1 MIRNRII
8 YLCLLLYGFVFAILY
23 NTYETFILVLL
34 LFFIPII
41 LMGILG
47 MTTPFVQV
55 EVLRNTNMINQG
67 EIGNV
72 YLRVKNRSI
81 FPVACARIRVLYGN
95 EFVSKKGK
103 ELIQVFVD
111 GNSEQEIS
119 FQLEMLHSGNVKLV
133 FDCIYIYDYFRIF
146 CRKKK
151 IKEEFNFFVL
161 PQIKELDIVAPIA
174 QNLDLEE
181 SDTFSKYKSGD
192 DPSEVFDIREYQFG
206 DKIHRIHWKLS
217 SKKNSYMVKEF
228 SQPITCSTVILLE
241 LYYQKIMGE
250 VCECMD
256 KLLAQV
262 LSLSYT
268 FILQHHIHY
277 IAWYDRKEEEI
288 KRFYIET
295 EEDIYEATEELLR
308 MQTYEMEEVFSDVY
322 VSMYQQEKIAN
333 WYYIGWL
340 GTSHFEEHGIQP
352 QVVEL
357 YGE

>member
-8 YLCLLLYGFVFAILY
+8 YVCLLLYSFVFAILY
-23 NTYETFILVLL
+23 NTYETFILVSL

-41 LMGILG
+41 LIGILWI
-47 MTTPFVQV
+47 TSLFVQV
-55 EVLRNTNMINQG
+55 EVLQNTTIINQG
-67 EIGNV
+67 EIGKI
-72 YLRVKNRSI
+72 YLCVKNRSI
-81 FPVACARIRVLYGN
+81 FPIACARIRVLYGN

-103 ELIQVFVD
+103 EWIQVFVD

-119 FQLEMLHSGNVKLV
+119 FQLEMLHSGNVKLF
-133 FDCIYIYDYFRIF
+133 FDCICIYDYFRIF

-151 IKEEFNFFVL
+151 VRKEFNLFVL
-161 PQIKELDIVAPIA
+161 PQIKELDIIAPIA
-174 QNLDLEE
+174 QIFNLEE

-192 DPSEVFDIREYQFG
+192 DPSEVFDIREYQLG

-217 SKKNSYMVKEF
+217 SKKNDYMVKEF
-228 SQPITCSTVILLE
+228 SQPITCSTVILFE
-241 LYYQKIMGE
+241 LYYQKTMGE
-250 VCECMD
+250 ICNCMD
-256 KLLAQV
+256 KLLSQV

-277 IAWYDRKEEEI
+277 IAWYDRKEEDI
-288 KRFYIET
+288 KRLYIET
-295 EEDIYEATEELLR
+295 EEDIYEATEELLGV
-308 MQTYEMEEVFSDVY
+308 QTYEMEDIFSNVY

-333 WYYIGWL
+333 WYYVGLL
-340 GTSHFEEHGIQP
+340 GTLHFEEHGIQP